1 MISYD
6 ALRTIITMS
15 ITGSVIAIILFILK
29 PLVRNRLPKSV
40 QYYLWFVV
48 LVALVVPI
56 SRFIVLP
63 DSTSN
68 VPAISKAVDWYV
80 VPNEDIFEQIR
91 PYEAENSD
99 GFIGIPESNMAEVEA
114 LIPATWVPEAV
125 DWFRLSHY
133 IGVIIYL
140 AFIYCS
146 YNAFTSKIKRRNTTA
161 ATEENAVLA
170 ELCGN
175 RRIPLLYRNPLAA
188 TPMLVGVFHPAI
200 ILPDREYTNE
210 QLRAVLLHELTHL
223 RRKDVLVKWLTVLVS
238 ALHWFNPIVWLVR
251 REIDR
256 ACELSC
262 DEAVI
267 RNLDTDGK
275 QNYGETLLYVAAD
288 SKTPHA
294 VLSTTMC
301 EEKKALKE
309 RLGAIMKSKKH
320 TRLAI
325 IVSAVLIIAIGGT
338 AVVLGAGRATIYKD
352 SQLIIINEST
362 AQIASIGVYFNNE
375 TLAASNADNSPI
387 KKGEKVNFQ
396 FDIAKGQIFQVSVSD
411 ANWNLVTQGEF
422 ARHFDDTQLVLY
434 IRDDENGNTHIVDE
448 SLREFASLRTPYVG
462 NNSAVG
468 SMINI
473 LPPLGEQF
481 TQKFFSIGDDYGTGK
496 APNTLTLY
504 YEQNGETDD
513 DFTITSQIPLILF
526 AMIDNLE
533 EVNLATRNSPS
544 GNELD
549 KSAYGIRYTYPRP
562 EAADYIPDVG
572 ITWDDFQ
579 NDWENSFGKLYA
591 QALMNNVQE

>member
-40 QYYLWFVV
+40 QFYLWFVV

-80 VPNEDIFEQIR
+80 VSNEDIFERIR

-99 GFIGIPESNMAEVEA
+99 DFIGIPESNMAEVEA
-114 LIPATWVPEAV
+114 LIPDTWVPEAV

-161 ATEENAVLA
+161 AAEENAVLA

-579 NDWENSFGKLYA
+579 NDWKNSFGRLYA

>member
-40 QYYLWFVV
+40 QFYLWFVV
-48 LVALVVPI
+48 PIALVVPI

-80 VPNEDIFEQIR
+80 VSNEDIFEQIR

-251 REIDR
+251 REIGR

-422 ARHFDDTQLVLY
+422 ARLFDDTQLVLY

-468 SMINI
+468 SIINI

-533 EVNLATRNSPS
+533 EVNFATRNSPS

-549 KSAYGIRYTYPRP
+549 NSAYGIRYTYPRP

-591 QALMNNVQE
+591 QALMNNVRE

>member
-80 VPNEDIFEQIR
+80 VSNEDIFERIR

-99 GFIGIPESNMAEVEA
+99 DFIGIPESNMAEVEA

>member
-1 MISYD
+1 M
-6 ALRTIITMS
+6 
-15 ITGSVIAIILFILK
+15 
-29 PLVRNRLPKSV
+29 PKSV

-80 VPNEDIFEQIR
+80 VSNEDILERIR
-91 PYEAENSD
+91 PHEAENSAD
-99 GFIGIPESNMAEVEA
+99 FIGIPESNMAEVEA
-114 LIPATWVPEAV
+114 LIPDTWVPEAV

-170 ELCGN
+170 ELCDN
-175 RRIPLLYRNPLAA
+175 RRIPRLYRNPLAA

-251 REIDR
+251 REIDC

-352 SQLIIINEST
+352 SQLIIINESI

-375 TLAASNADNSPI
+375 TLATSNADNSPI

-396 FDIAKGQIFQVSVSD
+396 FDITKGQIFQVSVSD

-422 ARHFDDTQLVLY
+422 ARYFDDTQLVLY

-462 NNSAVG
+462 NNSAIG
-468 SMINI
+468 SIINI

-481 TQKFFSIGDDYGTGK
+481 AQKFFSIGDDYGTGK

-513 DFTITSQIPLILF
+513 DFTFTSQIPLILF

-572 ITWDDFQ
+572 ITWGDFQ
-579 NDWENSFGKLYA
+579 NDWDNSFGKLYA
-591 QALMNNVQE
+591 QALMNNVHE

>member
-40 QYYLWFVV
+40 QFYLWFVV

-80 VPNEDIFEQIR
+80 VSNEDIFERIR

-99 GFIGIPESNMAEVEA
+99 DFIGIPESNMAEVEA
-114 LIPATWVPEAV
+114 LIPDTWVPEAV

-161 ATEENAVLA
+161 AAEENAVLA

-175 RRIPLLYRNPLAA
+175 RRIPLLYRNSLAA
-188 TPMLVGVFHPAI
+188 TPMLIGVFHPAI

>member
-40 QYYLWFVV
+40 QFYLWFVV

-80 VPNEDIFEQIR
+80 VSNEDILERIR
-91 PYEAENSD
+91 PHEAENSAD
-99 GFIGIPESNMAEVEA
+99 FIGIPESNMAEVEA
-114 LIPATWVPEAV
+114 LIPDTWVPEAV

-161 ATEENAVLA
+161 AAEENAVLA

-175 RRIPLLYRNPLAA
+175 RRIPLLYRNSLAA
-188 TPMLVGVFHPAI
+188 TPMLIGVFHPAI

>member
-40 QYYLWFVV
+40 QFYLWFVV

-80 VPNEDIFEQIR
+80 VSNEDIFERIR

-99 GFIGIPESNMAEVEA
+99 DFIGIPESNMAEVEA

-161 ATEENAVLA
+161 AAEENAVLA

>member
-40 QYYLWFVV
+40 QFYLWFVV

-80 VPNEDIFEQIR
+80 VSNEDIFERIR

-99 GFIGIPESNMAEVEA
+99 DFIGIPESNMAEVEA

-175 RRIPLLYRNPLAA
+175 RRIPLLYRNSLAA
-188 TPMLVGVFHPAI
+188 TPMLIGVFHPAI

-591 QALMNNVQE
+591 QALMNNVRE

>member
-40 QYYLWFVV
+40 QFYLWFVV

-80 VPNEDIFEQIR
+80 VSNEDIFERIR

-99 GFIGIPESNMAEVEA
+99 DFIGIPESNMAEVEA
-114 LIPATWVPEAV
+114 LIPDTWVPEAV

-161 ATEENAVLA
+161 AAEENAVLA

>member
-80 VPNEDIFEQIR
+80 VSNEDIFEQIR

-325 IVSAVLIIAIGGT
+325 IVSAVLIITIGGT

-396 FDIAKGQIFQVSVSD
+396 FDIVKGQIFQVSVSD

-579 NDWENSFGKLYA
+579 NDWKNSFGRLYA

>member
-29 PLVRNRLPKSV
+29 PLVRDRLPKSV
-40 QYYLWFVV
+40 QFYLWFVV

-80 VPNEDIFEQIR
+80 VSNEDIFERIR

-99 GFIGIPESNMAEVEA
+99 DFIGIPESNMAEVEA
-114 LIPATWVPEAV
+114 LIPDTWVPEAV

-161 ATEENAVLA
+161 AAEENAVLA

-175 RRIPLLYRNPLAA
+175 RRIPLLYRNSLAA
-188 TPMLVGVFHPAI
+188 TPMLIGVFHPAI

-549 KSAYGIRYTYPRP
+549 KSVYGIRYTYPRP

>member
-80 VPNEDIFEQIR
+80 VSNEDIFERIR

-99 GFIGIPESNMAEVEA
+99 DFIGIPESNMAEVEA

-175 RRIPLLYRNPLAA
+175 RRIPLLYRNSLAA
-188 TPMLVGVFHPAI
+188 TPMLIGVFHPAI

-579 NDWENSFGKLYA
+579 NDWENSFGRLYA

>member
-56 SRFIVLP
+56 SRVIVLP

-80 VPNEDIFEQIR
+80 VSNEDIFEQIR

-99 GFIGIPESNMAEVEA
+99 DFIGIPESNMAEVEA

-161 ATEENAVLA
+161 AAEENAVLA

-175 RRIPLLYRNPLAA
+175 RRIPLLYRNSLAA

-579 NDWENSFGKLYA
+579 NDWKNSFGRLYA

>member
-1 MISYD
+1 MWF
-6 ALRTIITMS
+6 TI
-15 ITGSVIAIILFILK
+15 
-29 PLVRNRLPKSV
+29 
-40 QYYLWFVV
+40 Y
-48 LVALVVPI
+48 
-56 SRFIVLP
+56 
-63 DSTSN
+63 
-68 VPAISKAVDWYV
+68 
-80 VPNEDIFEQIR
+80 
-91 PYEAENSD
+91 
-99 GFIGIPESNMAEVEA
+99 
-114 LIPATWVPEAV
+114 
-125 DWFRLSHY
+125 
-133 IGVIIYL
+133 
-140 AFIYCS
+140 FIYCS

-251 REIDR
+251 REIDC

-325 IVSAVLIIAIGGT
+325 IVSVVLIIAIGGT

-352 SQLIIINEST
+352 SQLIIINESI

-375 TLAASNADNSPI
+375 TLATSNADNSPI

-396 FDIAKGQIFQVSVSD
+396 FDITKGQIFQVSVSD

-422 ARHFDDTQLVLY
+422 ARYFDDTQLVLY

-462 NNSAVG
+462 NNSAIG
-468 SMINI
+468 SIINI

-481 TQKFFSIGDDYGTGK
+481 AQKFFSIGDDYGTGK

-572 ITWDDFQ
+572 ITWGDFQ
-579 NDWENSFGKLYA
+579 NNWDNSFGKLYA
-591 QALMNNVQE
+591 QALMNNVHE

>member
-80 VPNEDIFEQIR
+80 VSNEDIFERIR

-99 GFIGIPESNMAEVEA
+99 DFIGIPESNMAEVEA

-175 RRIPLLYRNPLAA
+175 RRIPLLYRNSLAA
-188 TPMLVGVFHPAI
+188 TPMLIGVFHPAI

-579 NDWENSFGKLYA
+579 NDWKNSFGRLYA

>member
-48 LVALVVPI
+48 PIALVVPI

-80 VPNEDIFEQIR
+80 VSNEDIFERIR

-99 GFIGIPESNMAEVEA
+99 DFIGIPESNMAEVEA

-175 RRIPLLYRNPLAA
+175 RRIPLLYRNSLAA
-188 TPMLVGVFHPAI
+188 TPMLIGVFHPAI

>member
-80 VPNEDIFEQIR
+80 VSNEDIFERIR

-99 GFIGIPESNMAEVEA
+99 DFIGIPESNMAEVEA

-161 ATEENAVLA
+161 AAEENAVLA

-175 RRIPLLYRNPLAA
+175 RRIPLLYRNSLAA
-188 TPMLVGVFHPAI
+188 TPMLIGVFHPAI

-562 EAADYIPDVG
+562 ETADYIPDVG
-572 ITWDDFQ
+572 ITWGDFQ

-591 QALMNNVQE
+591 LALMNNVQE

>member
-80 VPNEDIFEQIR
+80 VSNEDIFERIR

-99 GFIGIPESNMAEVEA
+99 DFIGIPESNMAEVEA

-175 RRIPLLYRNPLAA
+175 RRIPLLYRNSLAA
-188 TPMLVGVFHPAI
+188 TPMLIGVFHPAI

>member
-40 QYYLWFVV
+40 QFYLWFVV

-80 VPNEDIFEQIR
+80 VSNEDIFERIR

-99 GFIGIPESNMAEVEA
+99 DFIGIPESNMAEVEA

-175 RRIPLLYRNPLAA
+175 RRIPLLYRNSLAA
-188 TPMLVGVFHPAI
+188 TPMLIGVFHPAI

>member
-40 QYYLWFVV
+40 QFYLWFVV
-48 LVALVVPI
+48 PIALVVPI

-80 VPNEDIFEQIR
+80 VSNEDIFERIR

-99 GFIGIPESNMAEVEA
+99 DFIGIPESNMAEVEA

-161 ATEENAVLA
+161 AAEENAVLA

-175 RRIPLLYRNPLAA
+175 RRIPLLYRNSLAA
-188 TPMLVGVFHPAI
+188 TPMLIGVFHPAI

-591 QALMNNVQE
+591 LALMNNVQE